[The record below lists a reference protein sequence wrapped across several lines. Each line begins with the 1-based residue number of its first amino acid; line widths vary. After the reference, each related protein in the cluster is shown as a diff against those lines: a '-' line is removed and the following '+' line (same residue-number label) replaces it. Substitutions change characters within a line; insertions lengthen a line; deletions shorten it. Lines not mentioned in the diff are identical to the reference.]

1 LGPPPSSGV
10 TRSVLLSESADRE
23 YSRLPA
29 RARERI
35 HAAFLSLANAER
47 GDVKRLKGTRGRED
61 LYRLRVGDYRVVFA
75 PSESEI
81 RVTRILLRSEGC
93 DWL

>member
-1 LGPPPSSGV
+1 LGPPPGTVV
-10 TRSVLLSESADRE
+10 TRSVLLSESADRA
-23 YSRLPA
+23 YSRLPSK
-29 RARERI
+29 ARERI
-35 HAAFLSLANAER
+35 HAALLGLANAER

-75 PSESEI
+75 RSQSEI
-81 RVTRILLRSEGC
+81 RVTRILHRSEGY

>member
-1 LGPPPSSGV
+1 V
-10 TRSVLLSESADRE
+10 THLVLLSDSANRV

-29 RARERI
+29 KVCERV
-35 HAAFLSLANAER
+35 HAALRDLAATER

-61 LYRLRVGDYRVVFA
+61 LFRLRVGEYRVIFA
-75 PSESEI
+75 RSRTEI
-81 RVTRILLRSEGC
+81 RVTRILHRNEGY

>member
-1 LGPPPSSGV
+1 MGPPHGSGV
-10 TRSVLLSESADRE
+10 TPLVLLSDSADRA
-23 YSRLPA
+23 YSRLPVKV
-29 RARERI
+29 RQRV
-35 HAAFLSLANAER
+35 HAALRELAATNR

-75 PSESEI
+75 RSGTEI
-81 RVTRILLRSEGC
+81 RVTRILHRHEGY

>member
-1 LGPPPSSGV
+1 MGPV
-10 TRSVLLSESADRE
+10 VLLSEPANRV
-23 YSRLPA
+23 YSRLPTKV
-29 RARERI
+29 RERI
-35 HAAFLSLANAER
+35 RASLRDFADTER

-75 PSESEI
+75 RSRTEI
-81 RVTRILLRSEGC
+81 RVTRILHRSEGY